1 MLCLIKAGT
10 LHERNLQT
18 ATEMNLKMEERIWQ
32 FYLIGT
38 KTRKRRINKGIKLN
52 GSTTTDELRRHIQEY
67 CSLTETDVL
76 AVLDA
81 LSHFVGRELGEGRQ
95 VHLDG
100 IGYFVPTLTCTEPV
114 TLETKRKSTKVK
126 LKNITFRPDKA
137 LRSEIGVLKI
147 KPLKLRNLTKKRL
160 TDDEV
165 KQKVV
170 NYLRK
175 NEFITRS
182 VVQSICGMTR
192 TTATRQIRRLCEEN
206 VLVNKGLQKQPI
218 YFLKEKE

>member
-1 MLCLIKAGT
+1 M
-10 LHERNLQT
+10 
-18 ATEMNLKMEERIWQ
+18 
-32 FYLIGT
+32 
-38 KTRKRRINKGIKLN
+38 
-52 GSTTTDELRRHIQEY
+52 
-67 CSLTETDVL
+67 
-76 AVLDA
+76 
-81 LSHFVGRELGEGRQ
+81 GRELGEGRQ

-126 LKNITFRPDKA
+126 LKNITFRPDK
-137 LRSEIGVLKI
+137 V